1 MKLCSLRFRNL
12 NSLAGEW
19 KVDFE
24 APEFR
29 SGLFAIVGPT
39 GAGKTTLLDA
49 LCLALYG
56 RTPRLDRVNNSGNE
70 IMTRGTRECFAEA
83 VFEIGGERYC
93 ASWSQKKSSR
103 KGAAKT
109 LQAPKC
115 RFSRISGKEEVLADS
130 ISEMARQV
138 VQVCRLDFERFTRTV
153 MLPQG
158 GFAAFLQ
165 ADGTER
171 AKMLEELTGAEIY
184 RAVSRKVFE
193 RTKEEREKLER
204 IRSSAAEH
212 SPLPDETREE
222 LRRRAESS
230 RGREEELRAEE
241 KSIAA
246 ALSWYQRRD
255 ALEQQKTEA
264 ENAAAELEKA
274 RKAFEP
280 RAEALAQ
287 AERAASAADLYASL
301 KRSEARQQKS
311 SSEAE
316 RLSGEKTMRA
326 AAAEEARQRS
336 EAAAQQLT
344 ALRGELEKL
353 QSLWTQV
360 SDLDRAIEKEATSNH
375 DMTQKADQLKKTIDE
390 QNAKDIASL
399 TGLEKKKAERAE
411 LQKQLE
417 NARSEKEQAVADV
430 YRGDLSELAAAL
442 EEGKPCPLCGSVHHP
457 APFNGEQSDGIHR
470 LHQRA
475 ERAAQKVS
483 DLERKLK
490 NCEAEISALQMERKG
505 ITTLSQTTQ
514 RSLDELSSD
523 LLIARNSLETH
534 QAQRREL
541 YGDKDPAAE
550 NRKLSLQ
557 ITGAE
562 QNARTAESQLGAARV
577 ASAEADAALKRVL
590 QILTEQNAELTAAQ
604 KAFTDRIQKL
614 GFAAESAWTATA
626 MEPEKMEEIRAE
638 SRRLDAQGEAVRAAR
653 AAVETGMKQL
663 GEAPSLPAE
672 GLSEAQAAVRDA
684 LTKLLKDRGA
694 DEQMLKND
702 EECRRRLTELGDQE
716 KKQQAEYQ
724 RWSSLNDEIGSAKGD
739 QFSRYVQ
746 SLTFRRLVS
755 AANVQLGSLSER
767 YRLKVSDEDPLRLD
781 VVDLWQ
787 GGEVRTSRNLSGGES
802 FIISLALALALSHGM
817 KEVRVDSLFLDEG
830 FGTLDEDTLE
840 TVLDCLNR
848 LRESGKI
855 VGVISHVAA
864 LRERVDCQIRLV
876 PGPHGHSTLSG
887 PGCVRLD

>member
-1 MKLCSLRFRNL
+1 MKLCSLHFKNL

-70 IMTRGTRECFAEA
+70 IMTRGAAECFAEA
-83 VFEIGGERYC
+83 VFEIGGQRYC
-93 ASWSQKKSSR
+93 AFWSQKKSSR
-103 KGAAKT
+103 KGAARA

-115 RFSRISGKEEVLADS
+115 RFSRLSGKEEVLAENVT
-130 ISEMARQV
+130 EMARQV
-138 VQVCRLDFERFTRTV
+138 VQVCRLDFDRFTRTV

-184 RAVSRKVFE
+184 RAISCKVFE

-212 SPLPDETREE
+212 SPLPDEKRDE
-222 LRRRAESS
+222 LRRRAEAS
-230 RGREEELRAEE
+230 RVREEELRAGE
-241 KSIAA
+241 KAIAA

-255 ALEQQKTEA
+255 ALERQKAEA
-264 ENAAAELEKA
+264 EDAAAALE
-274 RKAFEP
+274 REQKAFAP
-280 RAEALAQ
+280 RAEALAH

-301 KRSEARQQKS
+301 KRSEARQKKS
-311 SSEAE
+311 SEEAA
-316 RLSGEKTMRA
+316 RLSGEKAARASA
-326 AAAEEARQRS
+326 AADAQKNAEEA
-336 EAAAQQLT
+336 
-344 ALRGELEKL
+344 ALRLAGLRTELEKL

-360 SDLDRAIEKEATSNH
+360 SDLDRAIEKDATSNH
-375 DMTQKADQLKKTIDE
+375 DMSQKAVQLKKTVDE
-390 QNAKDIASL
+390 QNARDIASL
-399 TGLEKKKAERAE
+399 TDLEKKKAERAE
-411 LQKQLE
+411 LQKQLD
-417 NARSEKEQAVADV
+417 NAREEKEQAVAAV
-430 YRGDLSELAAAL
+430 YRSDLSELAAAL
-442 EEGKPCPLCGSVHHP
+442 EEGKPCPLCGALHHP
-457 APFNGEQSDGIHR
+457 APFNGEQAEEIHR

-505 ITTLSQTTQ
+505 VTTLAQTTQ
-514 RSLDELSSD
+514 RSLDELSND
-523 LLIARNSLETH
+523 LLLVRNSLESH
-534 QAQRREL
+534 QAQRRRL

-550 NRKLSLQ
+550 SRKLGLQ
-557 ITGAE
+557 ITEAE
-562 QNARTAESQLGAARV
+562 QNVRGAEARLGTARV
-577 ASAEADAALKRVL
+577 ASAEADAALKKVQQTL
-590 QILTEQNAELTAAQ
+590 SEQDAELTAART
-604 KAFTDRIQKL
+604 AFSDRIRKL
-614 GFAAESAWTATA
+614 GFAAESDWTAAALGADA
-626 MEPEKMEEIRAE
+626 MEAIRAE
-638 SRRLDAQGEAVRAAR
+638 DRRIRGQSEAVRAAQS
-653 AAVETGMKQL
+653 AVEAGLRQL
-663 GEAPSLPAE
+663 GEAPSRPAE
-672 GLSEAQAAVRDA
+672 GLAEAQTAVRDA
-684 LTKLLKDRGA
+684 LTKLLKERGA
-694 DEQMLKND
+694 DEQLLRND
-702 EECRRRLTELGDQE
+702 EECRRRLAELGDQE
-716 KKQQAEYQ
+716 KKQQREYR
-724 RWSSLNDEIGSAKGD
+724 RWSGLNDEIGSAKGD

-746 SLTFRRLVS
+746 GLTFRRLVG

-830 FGTLDEDTLE
+830 FGTLDDDTLE

-848 LRESGKI
+848 LRERGKI
-855 VGVISHVAA
+855 MGVISHVAA